1 MALDA
6 ADTLF
11 ELADH
16 DAVAQHRGVLM
27 RQSFAQVG
35 ETGGKIVELAV
46 MSVDDVGE
54 LVELSRVS
62 VDDDDQ
68 LVELPRMLVEAP
80 VLLVEAAVVLVETRL
95 ERVEP
100 EVVARHDSN
109 DLGQQLVNRA
119 DIGAVT
125 LAHPSAYPQYRKIVI
140 LH

>member
-1 MALDA
+1 
-6 ADTLF
+6 
-11 ELADH
+11 
-16 DAVAQHRGVLM
+16 M

-80 VLLVEAAVVLVETRL
+80 VLVVETRL

-100 EVVARHDSN
+100 EVWPDTIRTTS
-109 DLGQQLVNRA
+109 VN
-119 DIGAVT
+119 
-125 LAHPSAYPQYRKIVI
+125 SW
-140 LH
+140 